1 MSLKSVV
8 LVAAMFVGGAVATAE
23 TVMLTALERSQGW
36 KLLFDGKDASD
47 WRGYRANKVP
57 ANWTVVGGSLVGAS
71 GVGLVS
77 VAEFQE
83 FEILFDWKVA
93 EGGRGEVYFHV
104 SEDAAVPEEIGLMV
118 ELAGHR
124 EALAGNGL
132 GPPDRTITP
141 QFDIWYRT
149 KIVVYGNHVEHWI
162 NGERIHSYT
171 LGSPSWRQAV
181 AASRFAGIRD
191 YGGLRKGNFVLAG
204 KDVQFRNIKVRS
216 I

>member
-8 LVAAMFVGGAVATAE
+8 LVAALFVGGAAATAE

-36 KLLFDGKDASD
+36 KLLFDGKDVSD

-57 ANWTVVGGSLVGAS
+57 TNWTVVGGSLVGAP

-83 FEILFDWKVA
+83 FELLFDWKVA
-93 EGGRGEVYFHV
+93 EGGHGEVYFHV
-104 SEDAAVPEEIGLMV
+104 SEDAVAPEEIGLMV

-124 EALAGNGL
+124 AALAGNGL
-132 GPPDRTITP
+132 GPPDRTIPP
-141 QFDIWYRT
+141 QFDVWYRT
-149 KIVVYGNHVEHWI
+149 KIVVYGKLVEYWI
-162 NGERIHSYT
+162 NGERIHSYV
-171 LGSPSWRQAV
+171 LDSPSWRQAV
-181 AASRFAGIRD
+181 AASRFAGFRD
-191 YGGLRKGNFVLAG
+191 YGVLQKGNFVLVG
-204 KDVQFRNIKVRS
+204 DGVQFRNIKVRA